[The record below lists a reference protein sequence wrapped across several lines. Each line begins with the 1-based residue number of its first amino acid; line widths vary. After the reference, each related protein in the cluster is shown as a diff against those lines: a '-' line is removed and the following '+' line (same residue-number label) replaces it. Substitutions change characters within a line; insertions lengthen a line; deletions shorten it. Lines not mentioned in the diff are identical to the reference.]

1 MSNATLPAGTTLGKS
16 FEHGI
21 DINIGTPAAPV
32 WQPVRRISAWS
43 PTFPKVTQDASTY
56 DDRGA
61 PNEDISGRGFATSFT
76 VQGNRSASTGKY
88 LPELEAII
96 NASRR
101 KGEAAVLDIRFYHK
115 PDSGAPNPTDAGR
128 ASVTVE
134 VTRQNTGNAEIDA
147 YSVSLTGKGEYTPI
161 ANPFTGWDDTPAPEI
176 SAVTPAGKAA
186 GQMVTINGIGFVGAT
201 DVKFGATSATAFQI
215 VSMATIVAVVP
226 AGSAGSVA
234 VTVVT
239 PEGTS
244 PAVQYT
250 RGA

>member
-21 DINIGTPAAPV
+21 DINIGTPAVPV

-134 VTRQNTGNAEIDA
+134 VTRQNTGNAEIDS

-201 DVKFGATSATAFQI
+201 DVKFGATSATAFEI